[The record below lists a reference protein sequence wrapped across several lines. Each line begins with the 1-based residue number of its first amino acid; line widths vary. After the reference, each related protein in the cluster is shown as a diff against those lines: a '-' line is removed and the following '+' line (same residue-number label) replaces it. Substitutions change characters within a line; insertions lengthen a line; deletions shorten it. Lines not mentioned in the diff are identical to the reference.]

1 MRSKILDNLG
11 NEEWST
17 TTAISKNVGVT
28 SSTVLYHLK
37 NMEREEAV
45 ERNIRGRG
53 WRITPFQQIELTEY
67 FSKRRSRR

>member
-1 MRSKILDNLG
+1 MRSKILDNIG
-11 NEEWST
+11 KEEWST
-17 TTAISKNVGVT
+17 TTTISKNVGVT

-45 ERNIRGRG
+45 ERNMKGRG

-67 FSKRRSRR
+67 FSKRPSRR

>member
-1 MRSKILDNLG
+1 MRSKILDTLG
-11 NEEWST
+11 KEEWIT
-17 TTAISKNVGVT
+17 TTGISKNVGVT

-45 ERNIRGRG
+45 ERNVKGKG

-67 FSKRRSRR
+67 FSKRRSRK